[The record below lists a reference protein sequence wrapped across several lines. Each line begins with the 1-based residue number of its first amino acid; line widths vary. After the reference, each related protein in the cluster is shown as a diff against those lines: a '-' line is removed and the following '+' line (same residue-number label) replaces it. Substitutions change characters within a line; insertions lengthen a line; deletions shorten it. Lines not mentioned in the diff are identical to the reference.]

1 MKKQSHS
8 KLIIRSSF
16 ALALALVIWTPVQAQ
31 STMPMKD
38 KPMMEGKMMERC
50 QAMMEKKQKM
60 MAKIKEQDTALA
72 AQVVSMNSAPKGEKL
87 DLLAAVVTR
96 MVEQQT
102 AMHARKAKMDKKMMK
117 HMMGH
122 MQMGKESMSQ
132 CPMMMGMDEKSAGD
146 HKSHEGKHK

>member
-8 KLIIRSSF
+8 KLIIRSSL
-16 ALALALVIWTPVQAQ
+16 ALAFALVIWAPVQAQ
-31 STMPMKD
+31 SSMAAKD

-50 QAMMEKKQKM
+50 QEMKEHKEKM
-60 MAKIKEQDTALA
+60 MAKIQEQDTALA
-72 AQVVSMNSAPKGEKL
+72 AQVTSMNGAPKDKKL

-96 MVEQQT
+96 MVEQRT
-102 AMHARKAKMDKKMMK
+102 AMNTRKAKMQEKMMK
-117 HMMGH
+117 HMMEH